1 MHPRPRAA
9 RPTLPLCAPDLFTLS
24 TPLVAT
30 LTAAAAGRPPSL
42 AATVVAPQL
51 CCVWPRCLRSAG
63 LQRVEGQPW
72 VPARRGW
79 VPARSSANHGSPR
92 INGLLV
98 VPRGFYSELRV
109 AALQRIFSDK
119 QLQTCRPRSPA
130 RRTGWTG
137 AGARR
142 GHDAGSALLRNE
154 AVHTVLTEPQGVSC
168 SVSFAQKARG

>member
-1 MHPRPRAA
+1 MRWSLWTRANTA
-9 RPTLPLCAPDLFTLS
+9 PTHA
-24 TPLVAT
+24 LV
-30 LTAAAAGRPPSL
+30 LTDAGY
-42 AATVVAPQL
+42 
-51 CCVWPRCLRSAG
+51 G
-63 LQRVEGQPW
+63 VEGQPW

-79 VPARSSANHGSPR
+79 VPARSSANYGSPR
-92 INGLLV
+92 INGLV
-98 VPRGFYSELRV
+98 VGPRGFYSELRV

-130 RRTGWTG
+130 RRTGWPG